1 MRIAAQY
8 RAFFVKIKL
17 GLFYTIVRSYASRT
31 QTRTPRPSE
40 TLPAVRQ
47 VFIVSIE
54 KDIYADC
61 LNLPDAGVC
70 RIGRIFLVAT

>member
-31 QTRTPRPSE
+31 QTSTGRLKP
-40 TLPAVRQ
+40 
-47 VFIVSIE
+47 
-54 KDIYADC
+54 
-61 LNLPDAGVC
+61 C
-70 RIGRIFLVAT
+70 RLYVKCS